1 MKFKHS
7 EETMKHSL
15 DKTDIAILNLLQK
28 NARTPIKTIA
38 EKVFISPP
46 TVAARIEAMEKAD
59 IILGYHTKI
68 SDTVLGHPVR
78 AFINL
83 EVAPDRKS
91 ELYPF
96 LQNSPE
102 VIECSHVTGEYSVL
116 IQTVFESTDLLDKF
130 ISRLQSFGRTKTQIV
145 FSSVVEHR
153 GFQIP

>member
-1 MKFKHS
+1 
-7 EETMKHSL
+7 MKHSL

-46 TVAARIEAMEKAD
+46 TVAARIEAMEKAG

-96 LQNSPE
+96 LQNSSE

-153 GFQIP
+153 GFSLE

>member
-1 MKFKHS
+1 
-7 EETMKHSL
+7 MKHSL
-15 DKTDIAILNLLQK
+15 DKIDIAILNLLQK

-46 TVAARIEAMEKAD
+46 TVAARIEAMEKAG

-96 LQNSPE
+96 LQNSSE

>member
-1 MKFKHS
+1 
-7 EETMKHSL
+7 MKHSL

-46 TVAARIEAMEKAD
+46 TVAARIEAMEKAG

-116 IQTVFESTDLLDKF
+116 IQTVFESTDQLDKF

>member
-1 MKFKHS
+1 
-7 EETMKHSL
+7 MKHSL

-38 EKVFISPP
+38 EQVFISPP
-46 TVAARIEAMEKAD
+46 TVAARIEAMEKAG
-59 IILGYHTKI
+59 ILLGYHAKI

-83 EVAPDRKS
+83 EITPDRKS
-91 ELYPF
+91 ELYA
-96 LQNSPE
+96 LLKNSPE

-130 ISRLQSFGRTKTQIV
+130 ISKLQGFGRTKTQIV
-145 FSSVVEHR
+145 FSTVVEHR

>member
-15 DKTDIAILNLLQK
+15 DKIDIAILNLLQK

-46 TVAARIEAMEKAD
+46 TVAARIEAMEKAG